1 MADFHFSVF
10 PRGAALGAGVSSLT
24 ELLDGALRRTEPAG
38 RWKATDDGRFWCHL
52 QPVDG
57 ACPAQGW
64 KLHVSATPASA
75 AAVLERSLPVLL
87 AGGAGFKF
95 ARTPEHVA
103 QVNARH
109 TPRGHSGKFLTVY
122 PRTDEEAVRL
132 AAALHEAT
140 AGLPGPRVLSDRPY
154 APDSLVHYR
163 YGAFIEQRRISN
175 DGLHTWV
182 VLDPDG
188 GPPP

>member
-1 MADFHFSVF
+1 MADFHSSVI
-10 PRGAALGAGVSSLT
+10 PGGTGTAVGASPFTG
-24 ELLDGALRRTEPAG
+24 LLDEALRRARLAD
-38 RWKATDDGRFWCHL
+38 RWRTADDGRFWCHV

-57 ACPAQGW
+57 EEPAQGW

-87 AGGAGFKF
+87 GGDSGFKF
-95 ARTPEHVA
+95 ARTPDHVA
-103 QVNARH
+103 RLNARH

-122 PRTDEEAVRL
+122 PRTDDEAVRL

-154 APDSLVHYR
+154 TPDSLVHYR

-175 DGLHTWV
+175 DGLHT
-182 VLDPDG
+182 
-188 GPPP
+188 